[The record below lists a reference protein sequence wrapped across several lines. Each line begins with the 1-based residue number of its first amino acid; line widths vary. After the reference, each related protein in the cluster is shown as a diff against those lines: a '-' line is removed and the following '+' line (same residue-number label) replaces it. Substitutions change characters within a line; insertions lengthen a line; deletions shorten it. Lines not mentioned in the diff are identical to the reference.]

1 MTKGRGGF
9 LRHCRFVIGFSFGFR
24 VSGFGFPRTRGTMH
38 YLAPFPIIIGVVGVI
53 TGVVWLIAA
62 GSEDDGGPDT
72 GLFYVFGMLYVSV
85 RVMKQ
90 LFSEPMSV
98 LPAFAILLGS
108 GALIWLGIA
117 ML

>member
-1 MTKGRGGF
+1 
-9 LRHCRFVIGFSFGFR
+9 LIPSFGFR
-24 VSGFGFPRTRGTMH
+24 VSGFRVFGLRDRVSAYPRYALPR
-38 YLAPFPIIIGVVGVI
+38 APFRSSSASSVRSPGWCG
-53 TGVVWLIAA
+53 WSPPA
-62 GSEDDGGPDT
+62 SDEDGGPDT
-72 GLFYVFGMLYVSV
+72 GLFYVFGMLYVAL